1 MAQREIKKAHKID
14 EIPNAFSARPLDGN
28 NLHQFYVDTIKERTA
43 DPYRSPIEDI
53 YDACVNPSEDHIFV
67 LMGHTGC
74 GKSTELNKLASRFR
88 NEGYQVRI
96 IKCLDDLGNSPLYTD
111 LLILVGEALFQMAAE
126 IGCTYESDLGKRILD
141 FWNTEIVKN
150 TVEIDDYAVE
160 IETGAGIESPSF
172 FDKIFK
178 AFASIKAGIKLQQT
192 DSKEY
197 KTKIE
202 KRSGYWYNAI
212 AAISD
217 LITEKLDGRQPI
229 IVFEDLDKLD
239 RLDPDIVWDMFS
251 VHAVNLCNFTFPV
264 IYTFPISLSYSPKYG
279 TLTGF
284 FTEKILPMIE
294 LKKIDGEPCEDSISV
309 IEQIVK
315 DRADSNLIENET
327 LSLMISKTGGSLRDL
342 FSVIRD
348 SSIRAKRRR
357 SGQIEKEDAVTALNS
372 LKTAL
377 ARRIEIKDYEFLN
390 NIISGYKRNIEDRE
404 KLLEMLTG
412 NVVLEYNSERWQD
425 VHPLIVDYLKDT
437 KKEILLI
444 EEKDPE

>member
-1 MAQREIKKAHKID
+1 MKQHVIKKANRID
-14 EIPNAFSARPLDGN
+14 EIPNSFSGRPLDGD
-28 NLHQFYVDTIKERTA
+28 NLNFYVDTIKERTA

-53 YDACVNPSEDHIFV
+53 YDACVNPSEDNIFL

-74 GKSTELNKLASRFR
+74 GKSTELNKLATRFHE
-88 NEGYQVRI
+88 EGFQVRI

-111 LLILVGEALFQMAAE
+111 LLILVGEALFQIAAE
-126 IGCTYESDLGKRILD
+126 IGCSPESKLGSLILE

-150 TVEIDDYAVE
+150 TVEKDDYA
-160 IETGAGIESPSF
+160 IDINAGAETGISF

-202 KRSGYWYNAI
+202 RRSEHWYNAI

-239 RLDPDIVWDMFS
+239 RVDPDIVWDMFS
-251 VHAVNLCNFTFPV
+251 LHAVNLCNFTFPV
-264 IYTFPISLSYSPKYG
+264 IYTFPISLSYDPKYG
-279 TLTGF
+279 TLSGF
-284 FTEKILPMIE
+284 FTENILPMIE
-294 LKKIDGEPCEDSISV
+294 LKQYDGSPCPDSVSV
-309 IEQIVK
+309 IKQIVL
-315 DRADSNLIENET
+315 DRADASLIDEET
-327 LSLMISKTGGSLRDL
+327 LSLMIAKTGGSLRDL
-342 FSVIRD
+342 FTVIRN
-348 SSIRAKRRR
+348 SSIRAKRRK
-357 SGQIEKEDAVTALNS
+357 SGKIEMEDAVIALNT
-372 LKTAL
+372 LKTSL
-377 ARRIEIKDYEFLN
+377 AKRIEVKDYEFLN
-390 NIISGYKRNIEDRE
+390 NIIKGYKRNIENRE

-425 VHPLIVDYLKDT
+425 VHPLIVDFLQETESDSRKR
-437 KKEILLI
+437 
-444 EEKDPE
+444 